1 MSLPESA
8 VLDDTDET
16 TGQSV
21 PSTYGSLRNSTL
33 NSGLYYRKNQLRS
46 KTSQFSSLEDVS
58 TSGAFSLPTIM
69 GRTRT
74 RIRQRPDADAEEQK
88 QVIMHGQ
95 KNVTQY
101 GEHLTEDN
109 LNTMEQEK
117 GTNYLEKDDYVDLDM
132 DDEPVARERNHQS
145 LLGTS
150 LTALGVMGFSRPH
163 EENHALKFTGS
174 HSVRF
179 AESHTVRFADSR
191 QSWEIDKMQ
200 MKYNDAEPSL
210 ENRERDYCFDFDED
224 VDMDNNL
231 PSPQNPD
238 AEEAFDLDP

>member
-8 VLDDTDET
+8 VLDGADET

-33 NSGLYYRKNQLRS
+33 NTDLYYQKNQLRS
-46 KTSQFSSLEDVS
+46 KSSQFSSLEDVS
-58 TSGAFSLPTIM
+58 ASGAYSLPTIM
-69 GRTRT
+69 GRSRT

-88 QVIMHGQ
+88 QVITHGQ

-101 GEHLTEDN
+101 GDHLAEDN
-109 LNTMEQEK
+109 LNAMEREID
-117 GTNYLEKDDYVDLDM
+117 TNYLEKNDYADLDM

-150 LTALGVMGFSRPH
+150 LTALGVMEFSRPH
-163 EENHALKFTGS
+163 EENHALKFTGG

-179 AESHTVRFADSR
+179 AESHTVRFADTR
-191 QSWEIDKMQ
+191 QSWETDKMQ
-200 MKYNDAEPSL
+200 MKYNDTETSL
-210 ENRERDYCFDFDED
+210 ENKQRDYCFDFDED
-224 VDMDNNL
+224 VDMDNN
-231 PSPQNPD
+231 PSSPQNPD
-238 AEEAFDLDP
+238 VEEAFDLDP